1 MIVNSACK
9 IRYAVLDSN
18 IIFNECGPHSAGP
31 RGWSP
36 KNIEKRNIAAE
47 RWINTMNRKNGFYD
61 KLEESILK
69 EGCRNPILIVAGW
82 CRKNKLSHLPI
93 EMQENHKKILWCGTN
108 GGSRLWV
115 AQKHNFP
122 IPCIISDFVDRF
134 PEAFTF
140 KTDNVDAKDIEEEM
154 MAYYK
159 DKPKKI
165 AVNMYGVA
173 VSDIPQVHLGEK

>member
-1 MIVNSACK
+1 MIVTSACNIK
-9 IRYAVLDSN
+9 YAVLDSN

-36 KNIEKRNIAAE
+36 KRIEKRNIAAE

-82 CRKNKLSHLPI
+82 CRENKLSHLPI
-93 EMQENHKKILWCGTN
+93 EMQEDHKKILWCGSN

-115 AQKHNFP
+115 AQKHNLT
-122 IPCIISDFVDRF
+122 IPCIISDFVNMF
-134 PEAFTF
+134 PNELILEA
-140 KTDNVDAKDIEEEM
+140 DGESVEEKIL
-154 MAYYK
+154 AYYK
-159 DKPKKI
+159 DKPKKVT
-165 AVNMYGVA
+165 VNMYGVA
-173 VSDIPQVHLGEK
+173 VSHIPQVHLGEK